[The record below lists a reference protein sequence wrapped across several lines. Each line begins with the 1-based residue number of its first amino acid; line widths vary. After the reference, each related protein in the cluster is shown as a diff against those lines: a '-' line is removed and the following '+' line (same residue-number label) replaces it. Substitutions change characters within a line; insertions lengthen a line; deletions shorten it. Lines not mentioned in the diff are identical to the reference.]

1 MTAVRDVVEEQT
13 AHAGVQRQRVLSLV
27 DRLHR
32 DGAISFDQFA
42 AGNILRNEILFDALP
57 SEGVSS
63 YGSNVGHA
71 DGSTKADR
79 LGRKLTGFAIHFD
92 GRFAWV
98 GGRKPRGNERRL
110 EDAIFAACGVL
121 DEAGGRRV
129 NMQHASLLLACCI
142 ETECMPSLSGITR
155 QLTNFYGASS
165 NRSPAYALGVIGVW
179 LGRLAMHF
187 RLVK

>member
-1 MTAVRDVVEEQT
+1 MTLTREIIDEAT
-13 AHAGVQRQRVLSLV
+13 AHAGVTRQRVLSLV

-92 GRFAWV
+92 GHFDWV